1 MTLLFSPSQEQ
12 LEKIAQQD
20 PELFSE
26 LTYKVKQEFE
36 SQAIKYAKSRLESQY
51 DSAFRDAFKAVEKKF
66 FVKKDGYSSS
76 VKFTPELEKMLS
88 QQIEEKLLV
97 QINKELE
104 EYLESDNFKA
114 SVRSRIRTNL
124 LSALTKQLDADI
136 QVEADKFIKT
146 I

>member
-1 MTLLFSPSQEQ
+1 MTLLFSPTQEQ
-12 LEKIAQQD
+12 IEKIAQQD

-26 LTYKVKQEFE
+26 LTYKVKQELE
-36 SQAIKYAKSRLESQY
+36 SQAIKYAKSRLGSQY
-51 DSAFRDAFKAVEKKF
+51 DSAFREAFKAVEKKF
-66 FVKKDGYSSS
+66 FVKKDGYSSN
-76 VKFTPELEKMLS
+76 VKFTPELEKKLS
-88 QQIEEKLLV
+88 EQIEEKLII

-124 LSALTKQLDADI
+124 LAALTKQLDADI
-136 QVEADKFIKT
+136 QIEADKFIKS